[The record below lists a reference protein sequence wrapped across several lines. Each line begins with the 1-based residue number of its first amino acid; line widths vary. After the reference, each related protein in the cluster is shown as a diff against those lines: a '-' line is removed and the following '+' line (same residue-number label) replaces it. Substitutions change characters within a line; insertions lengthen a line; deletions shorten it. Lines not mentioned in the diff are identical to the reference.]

1 MKHNKHY
8 NQWLVLVL
16 AIVSLQLFACS
27 SGLSEPATQDPDES
41 ITLELIEEGLN
52 RMTLSERAFE
62 RLDIQTVPVREEQ
75 LDGTQR
81 LVIPYSAI
89 LYDLNGGTWAYISP
103 EPLTFVREAIT
114 VDYIEGDMVV
124 LVDGPSS
131 GTEVVTVGAAELH
144 GADTGVGK

>member
-1 MKHNKHY
+1 MADSTKIIAHRSHHRVQSDSPPGARWSDMIIASN
-8 NQWLVLVL
+8 NTT
-16 AIVSLQLFACS
+16 AAASIIITA
-27 SGLSEPATQDPDES
+27 EATS
-41 ITLELIEEGLN
+41 T
-52 RMTLSERAFE
+52 RR
-62 RLDIQTVPVREEQ
+62 
-75 LDGTQR
+75 TQR